1 MWTYQPPLR
10 DIQFVLNEWLDV
22 RSVWQG
28 IAEFA
33 DFDADTVQQVL
44 NAAAQ
49 FAAQVLAPTNSS
61 GDLAG
66 CRYENGVVTTP
77 SGYREAYSAY
87 VEGGW
92 SSLGCHPEDGGQG
105 MPHVINAAVF
115 EMLVAANHAW
125 SMYPGL
131 AYGAYECIRT
141 HAAAELKQ
149 RYLPKL
155 VSGEWLATM
164 CLTESHAGSD
174 LGLLGTRA
182 EPSTHGP
189 YHLSGT
195 KMFISG
201 GEHDL
206 TPNIVHL
213 VLARLPEAPSG
224 TKGISLFLVPKF
236 LPDGTRNSVRCDGIE
251 KKMGIKGSATCVM
264 TFDQAHGWIIGE
276 PNRGL
281 AAMFVVMQSARLH
294 VGLQGLGHTEA
305 AYQNALQYAV
315 ERVQMRAPAASR
327 ANRAADPI
335 ILHPAIRRALLEL
348 RTYAQGQRA
357 IAYWV
362 ANFLD
367 RAEHDPDAERRQYCS
382 LHTALLTPV
391 IKAFFTENGFTQASA
406 ALQVFGGHGYIH
418 DNAIEQT
425 VRDSRSAMIYEG
437 TNEIQAIDL
446 LVRKVIGDGGAALRL
461 LLAEIK
467 AEAAAC
473 ESVSD
478 VVEFGRK
485 LTAAS
490 NEFGVAAAALC
501 ADSRQD
507 LELPYRAASD
517 FMRALG
523 LLLLSFVW
531 ARAAR
536 ISMPRAASDSFY
548 REKVTSAEYCFDF
561 VLPELQHR
569 LRLVQTARKPLARI
583 EPDPWQ
589 EQRPAAHG

>member
-10 DIQFVLNEWLDV
+10 DIQFVLNEWLDA
-22 RSVWQG
+22 SSMWQG

-33 DFDADTVQQVL
+33 DFDTDTVQQIL
-44 NAAAQ
+44 EGAAQ
-49 FAAQVLAPTNSS
+49 FSSEVLAPTNSC

-77 SGYREAYSAY
+77 GGYREAYNAY

-92 SSLGCHPEDGGQG
+92 ASLGCHPEDGGQG
-105 MPHVINAAVF
+105 LPHVINAAVF

-131 AYGAYECIRT
+131 TYGAYECIRT
-141 HAAAELKQ
+141 HATEELKQ

-174 LGLLGTRA
+174 LGLLRTRA
-182 EPSTHGP
+182 EPSTDGS
-189 YHLSGT
+189 YRLSGT
-195 KMFISG
+195 KIFISG

-206 TPNIVHL
+206 TENIVHL
-213 VLARLPEAPSG
+213 VLARLPDAPAGS
-224 TKGISLFLVPKF
+224 KGISLFLVPKV
-236 LPDGTRNSVRCDGIE
+236 LPDGTRNSVHCDGIE
-251 KKMGIKGSATCVM
+251 KKMGIKGSATCIM
-264 TFDQAHGWIIGE
+264 TFDQAQGWIIGE

-281 AAMFVVMQSARLH
+281 AAMFVMMHSARLH

-315 ERVQMRAPAASR
+315 ERVQMRAPAVSR
-327 ANRAADPI
+327 TNRAADPI
-335 ILHPAIRRALLEL
+335 ILHPAIRRTLLEL

-357 IAYWV
+357 IAYWA

-367 RAEHDPDAERRQYCS
+367 RAEHDPDAEQRQYCS
-382 LHTALLTPV
+382 QLTSLLTPV
-391 IKAFFTENGFTQASA
+391 TKAFFTENGFLQASA

-425 VRDSRSAMIYEG
+425 MRDSRVAMIYEG

-446 LVRKVIGDGGAALRL
+446 LVRKVIGDGSAALRL
-461 LLAEIK
+461 LLDEIA
-467 AEAAAC
+467 AEAVVC
-473 ESVSD
+473 ESASD
-478 VVEFGRK
+478 TVEFGRN

-490 NEFGVAAAALC
+490 NEFAITAAALC
-501 ADSRQD
+501 ASASHD
-507 LELPYRAASD
+507 LELPYRAAGD

-523 LLLLSFVW
+523 LLLLGFVW
-531 ARAAR
+531 ARSAR
-536 ISMPRAASDSFY
+536 IAMPRAATDSFY
-548 REKVTSAEYCFDF
+548 REKVISAEYCFDF

-569 LRLVQTARKPLARI
+569 LRLIEAARKPLAQI
-583 EPDPWQ
+583 QADQ
-589 EQRPAAHG
+589 SQ

>member
-10 DIQFVLNEWLDV
+10 DIHFVLNEWLDA

-33 DFDADTVQQVL
+33 DFDTDTVQQIVEG
-44 NAAAQ
+44 AAQ
-49 FAAQVLAPTNSS
+49 FAAQVLAPTNSG
-61 GDLAG
+61 GDLTG

-77 SGYREAYSAY
+77 NGYREAYSAY

-105 MPHVINAAVF
+105 LPHVINAAVF

-131 AYGAYECIRT
+131 VYGAYECIRT

-155 VSGEWLATM
+155 ASGEWLATM

-174 LGLLGTRA
+174 LGLLRTRA
-182 EPSTHGP
+182 EPSTEGSFR
-189 YHLSGT
+189 LNGT
-195 KMFISG
+195 KIFISG

-206 TPNIVHL
+206 TENIVHL

-264 TFDQAHGWIIGE
+264 TFDQAQGWIIGE

-281 AAMFVVMQSARLH
+281 AAMFVMMNSARLH

-305 AYQNALQYAV
+305 AYQNALQYAA

-335 ILHPAIRRALLEL
+335 IMHPAVRRTLLEL

-357 IAYWV
+357 MAYWV
-362 ANFLD
+362 ANLLD
-367 RAEHDPDAERRQYCS
+367 LAEHAAEAERRDHCAR
-382 LHTALLTPV
+382 LTALLTPV
-391 IKAFFTENGFTQASA
+391 AKAFFTENGFLQASA

-425 VRDSRSAMIYEG
+425 VRDSRIAMLYEG

-446 LVRKVIGDGGAALRL
+446 LVRKVIGDNGATLRL
-461 LLAEIK
+461 LLDELMAESG
-467 AEAAAC
+467 AC
-473 ESVSD
+473 ERAVGAS
-478 VVEFGRK
+478 EFGRR
-485 LTAAS
+485 LAEALNDVVSAA
-490 NEFGVAAAALC
+490 EALC
-501 ADSRQD
+501 ADSKHD

-523 LLLLSFVW
+523 LLLLGFVW

-536 ISMPRAASDSFY
+536 IALPRAANDAFY
-548 REKVTSAEYCFDF
+548 RDKVTSAEYCFDF
-561 VLPELQHR
+561 VLPGLQHR
-569 LRLVQTARKPLARI
+569 LRLIHTARKPLAQI
-583 EPDPWQ
+583 GPDS
-589 EQRPAAHG
+589 R